1 MLLKR
6 LKLVNY
12 GGIYNGMGLYEI
24 EIDFTKCRHR
34 IVLIKGDNGSGKST
48 IESALKPLPDDNNS
62 FISGKNAYKEIEYY
76 DELTNIIYYIRYVHE
91 YKGSS
96 RTSKGYFYKTLHT
109 EC

>member
-1 MLLKR
+1 MKIFAICILCLYAAAFIAG
-6 LKLVNY
+6 VIIS
-12 GGIYNGMGLYEI
+12 IYEVKHAIQLDPNVPFFN
-24 EIDFTKCRHR
+24 D
-34 IVLIKGDNGSGKST
+34 
-48 IESALKPLPDDNNS
+48 
-62 FISGKNAYKEIEYY
+62 EIEYY